1 MNINNK
7 TFENQRVTL
16 HGNSYRDC
24 TFKNCELVYD
34 GDRSP
39 TFHNN
44 EFVDT
49 IFVFSDA
56 ALRTLYFMSNMY
68 HAGEGGQ
75 EVVENLMAEIK
86 GGAIHGHEARTI
98 APPTENHSL
107 GQADKGQPSAGVAH

>member
-1 MNINNK
+1 MNIVDK
-7 TFENQRVTL
+7 TYEDQRVIL
-16 HGNSYRDC
+16 HGNSYRNC

-44 EFVDT
+44 EFVDSV
-49 IFVFSDA
+49 FVFSDA
-56 ALRTLYFMSNMY
+56 ALRTLYFIGNIY

-75 EVVENLMAEIK
+75 EVIENLLAEIK

-98 APPTENHSL
+98 IPPTASHSL
-107 GQADKGQPSAGVAH
+107 GQAGPGVSH